1 MDAVGA
7 ERVGVGPET
16 GRRFPAC
23 PVKSVSPSPEQTGSS
38 GHGGRYPTRGET
50 GASGRQHRART
61 SGPAGSPREC
71 TAGSTGRRT
80 RGIHLPMT
88 ETLNQPG
95 SFLSLVRG
103 SMKTHSRHHDSL
115 RSGTDGVP
123 LATAVPRPEGL
134 VRSKRNHKA
143 IRGELLFTG
152 RSPGTRT
159 DQNQQ
164 AGCRVRT

>member
-1 MDAVGA
+1 M
-7 ERVGVGPET
+7 GPET

-23 PVKSVSPSPEQTGSS
+23 PVKSVSPSPEQTGSL
-38 GHGGRYPTRGET
+38 GHGGRYPTSGET
-50 GASGRQHRART
+50 GASRRQHHART

-103 SMKTHSRHHDSL
+103 SMKTHTRHHDSL
-115 RSGTDGVP
+115 RPGTDGDP

-134 VRSKRNHKA
+134 SGRKGTTKLSA
-143 IRGELLFTG
+143 GELLFTG
-152 RSPGTRT
+152 RFPGTRT